1 MNSTAFVGGQPISR
15 NVTNTTEPAVAS
27 TLTNVQE
34 GTVQRLVDLEHMV
47 EEMHA
52 RLLGPSAKKDEVTQK
67 ASGSLETA
75 LEIRSRVCRIQETVG
90 LILASL

>member
-1 MNSTAFVGGQPISR
+1 MNSTTLAAGQPMTR
-15 NVTNTTEPAVAS
+15 NVSNAPEPVAN
-27 TLTNVQE
+27 TLTNVQD

-52 RLLGPSAKKDEVTQK
+52 RLFGPTAKKDEALPK

-90 LILASL
+90 SILSAL

>member
-1 MNSTAFVGGQPISR
+1 MNSTAFAAGQPMNR
-15 NVTNTTEPAVAS
+15 NTNIPEPVPANTLS
-27 TLTNVQE
+27 TVQD

-47 EEMHA
+47 EEVHA
-52 RLLGPSAKKDEVTQK
+52 RLFGPTAKKDEALQK

-90 LILASL
+90 SILSAL